1 LPLQAYC
8 LGGTELQA
16 ELLVEHRRPE
26 LFERDLPDER
36 LQHYLSKS
44 CVAIDTETRG
54 LIYRRD
60 RLCLVQIC
68 DQDGVVSFVRFQT
81 EEDLPRQD
89 SNLKKLMESPKVT
102 KLFHF
107 ARFDVAV
114 MKYYLNADVSPIWC
128 TKIASKLVRTYTDR
142 HSLKDLTK
150 EMLGIEM
157 DKSDQMSDWAKPD
170 LTESQ
175 LEYAANDVRVLHPL
189 QKKLKE
195 LLIREHRLDLAER
208 LFLALPVFC
217 ELDLKGWGNVFEH

>member
-1 LPLQAYC
+1 VK
-8 LGGTELQA
+8 E
-16 ELLVEHRRPE
+16 RKPE

-36 LQHYLSKS
+36 LHHYLSKS

-54 LIYRRD
+54 LIVRRD

-68 DQDGVVSFVRFQT
+68 DEDGVVSIVRFQT
-81 EEDLPRQD
+81 EADLPRGD
-89 SNLKKLMESPKVT
+89 SNLKKLMEAGNVM
-102 KLFHF
+102 KLFHY

-114 MKYYLNADVSPIWC
+114 MKHYLNADISPIWC

-150 EMLGIEM
+150 EMLGLEL
-157 DKSDQMSDWAKPD
+157 DKTDQMSDWAKAD

-195 LLIREHRLDLAER
+195 LLVREHRLELAER
-208 LFLALPVFC
+208 LFQVLPVIC
-217 ELDLKGWGNVFEH
+217 ELDLRGWGNIFEH